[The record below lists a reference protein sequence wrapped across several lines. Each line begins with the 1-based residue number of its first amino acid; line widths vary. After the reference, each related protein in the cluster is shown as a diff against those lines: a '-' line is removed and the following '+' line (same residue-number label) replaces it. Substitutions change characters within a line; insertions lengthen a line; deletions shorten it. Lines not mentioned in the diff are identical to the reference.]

1 MSKYQVV
8 ENVCDNHISVRNDV
22 DMHRKVSKESEKPT
36 YNCYQRHSFFISL
49 LIELAIL

>member
-22 DMHRKVSKESEKPT
+22 DMQRNLRIIVISDTVSLYPYLLNWLF
-36 YNCYQRHSFFISL
+36 YNR
-49 LIELAIL
+49 E